1 MYIRTAFDP
10 MPRLRACCGKSNSR
24 PMYHGLGGLHG
35 THSASQSFPDPNEC
49 WRPGSVGKPD
59 LNKTLFTVEAALE
72 IPPACTGS
80 IIAKTSLRDSIPG
93 SGASDWADT
102 IRFGMSDGTNT
113 GGLEKA
119 TRVSE
124 KEGVVEFATKIQ
136 WDGNSCTSKN
146 DTFVYVKYLHS
157 SGTFTFIEIGF
168 YPRVGSDKGVLVD
181 KSLNPAIRLNP
192 CNHLTTIRSPYIH
205 GKESEWYLKLPPGA
219 RRQVNKETNSLF
231 RDETGIARKLDLSKP
246 ADRLLSHHWL
256 RIRDSV
262 TKQLANF

>member
-1 MYIRTAFDP
+1 MYIRTASDP
-10 MPRLRACCGKSNSR
+10 TARHRACCGRSNVR
-24 PMYHGLGGLHG
+24 LMPQGLGGLHG

-72 IPPACTGS
+72 IPAACTGS
-80 IIAKTSLRDSIPG
+80 IIAKTTLRDSIPG
-93 SGASDWADT
+93 GASLWADS
-102 IRFGMSDGTNT
+102 IRFGVSDGTNI

-124 KEGVVEFATKIQ
+124 TEGVVEFATQIQ
-136 WDGNSCTSKN
+136 WAGNSCIARN
-146 DTFVYVKYLHS
+146 DVFVYVKYLHPQ
-157 SGTFTFIEIGF
+157 GPFTFIEVGF
-168 YPRVGSDKGVLVD
+168 YPRVSSDKGVPAD
-181 KSLNPAIRLNP
+181 RSLKPAIRLNP
-192 CNHLTTIRSPYIH
+192 CNHLTPIRSPYIQ

-219 RRQVNKETNSLF
+219 RRQVNKETDSLF